1 MTDAHAQVEAY
12 HRATKHHFERYARGP
27 GYLDWAA
34 QPDPFRRYVG
44 APLIPLEQIAPG
56 DAPLYDLAWTVGNI
70 VSTPLNRRTLSQ
82 LLFDSLALSAWKRA
96 GDSSWAL
103 RVNPSSGNLH
113 PTEGY
118 VLCAA
123 IPGVGDEPMV
133 AHYAPKEHALEV
145 RAVIPQALWRRLSA
159 GLPQDMVLLALTSVH
174 WREAWKYGERAYRY
188 CQLDVG
194 HALGAISLAAAGLGW
209 QARLLEQVGAAQLAQ
224 LLGVA
229 EVRGAEAEQP
239 DALLLLTRQG
249 EPVPDLPIDQEVA
262 AAFGALAW
270 QGQPNRLSRSHVD
283 WSIIDQVARASI
295 KPPTTATHPC
305 FPDVLAPALPLPMT
319 GLPLRRVIHQRRSAL
334 DMDGVT
340 RMPRATFYGMLLKTL
355 VRAGGF
361 PFNTLPWRPNVHL
374 AFFVHRVDDLLPG
387 LYLLVRDPAR
397 LADLQA
403 STKVGLAW
411 QKPEGCPEPL
421 GLYLLTAGDLRRLAR
436 QLACAQAI
444 AGDGCFSLAML
455 AAFQQPLD
463 RYGAWFYPRL
473 YWECG
478 MLGQVLYLEAEAAA
492 LRGTGIGCY
501 FDDPMHELLGLKG
514 ERYQDLY
521 HFTVGGPVEDTR
533 LTTLPAYPAE
543 TL

>member
-1 MTDAHAQVEAY
+1 MTDALAQVAAY

-27 GYLDWAA
+27 GSLDWAS

-44 APLIPLEQIAPG
+44 APLVPLEPIAPE
-56 DAPLYDLAWTVGNI
+56 DDPPYDLAWTAGNL
-70 VSTPLNRRTLSQ
+70 VPMPLSRRSLSQ

-96 GDSSWAL
+96 GVSSWAL

-113 PTEGY
+113 PTEAY
-118 VLCAA
+118 VLCDA

-133 AHYAPKEHALEV
+133 AHYAPREHALEL
-145 RAVIPQALWRRLSA
+145 RAAIPRALWRRLRA
-159 GLPQDMVLLALTSVH
+159 GLPQDSVLLALTSVH

-209 QARLLEQVGAAQLAQ
+209 QARLLEQVGTEQMAQ

-229 EVRGAEAEQP
+229 EARSTEAEQP
-239 DALLLLTRQG
+239 DALLLLTMKG
-249 EPVPDLPIDQEVA
+249 EPAPDWSIDQEVA
-262 AAFGALAW
+262 AAFSALAW

-283 WSIIDQVARASI
+283 WSIIDEVARASV
-295 KPPTTATHPC
+295 KPPESPAYQC
-305 FPDVLAPALPLPMT
+305 FADALAPSLPLPLT
-319 GLPLRRVIHQRRSAL
+319 SLPLRRIIHQRRSAL

-340 RMPRATFYGMLLKTL
+340 RMPRATFYWMLLKTL

-374 AFFVHRVDDLLPG
+374 ALFVHRVDDLPAG
-387 LYLLVRDPAR
+387 LYLLVRDPAQ
-397 LADLQA
+397 LADLQGA
-403 STKVGLAW
+403 TKAGFAW

-421 GLYLLTAGDLRRLAR
+421 GLYLLTAGDLRRLAM
-436 QLACAQAI
+436 QIACVQAI
-444 AGDGCFSLAML
+444 AGDSCFSLAML
-455 AAFQQPLD
+455 AAFQQPLE

-478 MLGQVLYLEAEAAA
+478 MLGQVFYLEAEAAA

-543 TL
+543 TR